1 MINDNKK
8 SGLLRPLSY
17 FKHILNLFIVLAINH
32 CFTNLG
38 FVASWLYL
46 VHRECHLEK
55 VAKPFYNS
63 PQGY

>member
-8 SGLLRPLSY
+8 AVLVDRFFLFQTY
-17 FKHILNLFIVLAINH
+17 LNLFIVLAINY

-46 VHRECHLEK
+46 VHRECHLEE

>member
-8 SGLLRPLSY
+8 SGLLRPLFY

-38 FVASWLYL
+38 FVANWLCLSHKGYHL
-46 VHRECHLEK
+46 VE

-63 PQGY
+63 LQGY

>member
-17 FKHILNLFIVLAINH
+17 FKHILNLFIVLAINR

-55 VAKPFYNS
+55 EAKPFYNS
-63 PQGY
+63 LQGY